1 LTGRRISKDV
11 AMTGEI
17 SLRGL
22 VLPVGGIKEKMLAAK
37 RAGISC
43 VLLPELNRRDL
54 EEIPPAGREGI
65 RFEFLQTA
73 DEALRLA
80 LEPEAPSGF
89 SPGDRLAARSLS

>member
-1 LTGRRISKDV
+1 
-11 AMTGEI
+11 MTGEI

-37 RAGISC
+37 RAGISS

-89 SPGDRLAARSLS
+89 SPRDRLAARSFS